1 MARTKHSDNKRSNRS
16 KSKGTPTADPKV
28 LPNSVDNPIVHADM
42 SDRNETPSPSSI
54 NPSLESPDL
63 CSKSSTHVSE
73 KSTKPPTS
81 FQLSCLKKIG
91 STSKKSNS
99 CRPSSNKNLSNLMMK
114 SGLTHEPSKS
124 SSVASLTPNPLEFS
138 AATTKSVLGMG
149 STQNQAST
157 KFWESQNIQG
167 MY

>member
-16 KSKGTPTADPKV
+16 MSKGTPTADPKV
-28 LPNSVDNPIVHADM
+28 LPNSVDNPIVHAHM

-54 NPSLESPDL
+54 NPSLDSPDL

-99 CRPSSNKNLSNLMMK
+99 FRPSSNKNLSNLMMK
-114 SGLTHEPSKS
+114 SGLTHEQSKS
-124 SSVASLTPNPLEFS
+124 PSVASLTPNLSEFS